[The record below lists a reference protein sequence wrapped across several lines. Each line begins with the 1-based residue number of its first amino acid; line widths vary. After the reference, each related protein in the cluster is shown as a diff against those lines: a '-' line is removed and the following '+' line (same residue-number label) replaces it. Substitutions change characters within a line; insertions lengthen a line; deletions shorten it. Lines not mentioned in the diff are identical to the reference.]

1 MLLRCCRRRRRLLP
15 ASLGQWESGQL
26 SASDAPVQFV
36 VGSAMLRIAVVLS
49 SLLWLCLSSC
59 CCGYYSLQV
68 ADPCPTRDYL
78 SSCQPADQCS
88 TLAQFIESGR
98 LSADAV
104 LNCGYSTTGENI
116 CCPRE
121 AGNSTNLRF
130 SPSDSRD
137 NDTQAT
143 TPSWLNIFR
152 TDREYLARLV
162 TTPVPVGSSSIVFP
176 DRVTT
181 TGAACQTPLY
191 QGKCEAVSDCQSLV
205 PLLQQRRLRDEDVQ
219 TCRDGTV
226 EEIICCPT
234 NLPLHPIV
242 QVGTETRL
250 GTADDD
256 AAAIAKAV
264 ELLPH
269 YTHLAALAYPNAAFD
284 GHVHRC
290 TALALTPQ
298 LLLSAA
304 GCGHASHGVFGVAD
318 MRDVDVDEDYLV
330 DIARVDMYRQDLA
343 LLRLAHSMP
352 VDQAKAP
359 HVSLAPI
366 CSQFELMRL
375 QVSGQLL
382 ASAWGMG
389 NGSDCPLYEL
399 PMRLLN
405 SDACRDIG
413 KLSAVQDLPSSHLCL
428 APRDVAALSASNASS
443 CAPCPAV
450 VGSVLHLRRPSGSR
464 CVLAIATP
472 TGSKCNAEAM
482 YFTSLLD
489 TRLVHFV
496 EQQQYQQQQQ
506 QQQQQQKRQPRMR
519 K

>member
-1 MLLRCCRRRRRLLP
+1 
-15 ASLGQWESGQL
+15 
-26 SASDAPVQFV
+26 
-36 VGSAMLRIAVVLS
+36 MLRVVVVLS
-49 SLLWLCLSSC
+49 ALIWLCLSSC

-68 ADPCPTRDYL
+68 ADSCPTRGYL

-104 LNCGYSTTGENI
+104 LNCGYTTTGEKI

-121 AGNSTNLRF
+121 EGNSTNLRF
-130 SPSDSRD
+130 SSSDSRA

-152 TDREYLARLV
+152 TDREYLASLV
-162 TTPVPVGSSSIVFP
+162 TTPAPVSSSSIVFP
-176 DRVTT
+176 NRVTE

-191 QGKCEAVSDCQSLV
+191 KGICEAVSDCQSLV

-234 NLPLHPIV
+234 NLPLHPIGH
-242 QVGTETRL
+242 VGAETRL
-250 GTADDD
+250 GKAADDD

-298 LLLSAA
+298 LLLSSA

-318 MRDVDVDEDYLV
+318 MRDVDEEEDYLV
-330 DIARVDMYRQDLA
+330 DITGVDMYRQDLA
-343 LLRLAHSMP
+343 LLRLAQSMP
-352 VDQAKAP
+352 VDQPKAS

-366 CSQFELMRL
+366 CSQFELTRL

-428 APRDVAALSASNASS
+428 APRDVAALSASNVNS

-472 TGSKCNAEAM
+472 TGDKCNAEAM

-489 TRLVHFV
+489 TRLVYFV
-496 EQQQYQQQQQ
+496 EQQQQQYQQQQQ
-506 QQQQQQKRQPRMR
+506 QQQRQQRMPKLIR
-519 K
+519 F